1 MYLEKHI
8 LMWYRLCLNASGM
21 LSAIVSDRLRT
32 GAEAIWAGKQMITEK
47 GVSNAERLWRMKL
60 LCVLIGVIYNVLI
73 YSKNE
78 VMEIARLW
86 LGEKE
91 KDHSLLE
98 RNLKEKKGMCEW

>member
-1 MYLEKHI
+1 
-8 LMWYRLCLNASGM
+8 
-21 LSAIVSDRLRT
+21 
-32 GAEAIWAGKQMITEK
+32 
-47 GVSNAERLWRMKL
+47 MKL

-98 RNLKEKKGMCEW
+98 RNLKKRKECVIDRRRIFRFPFCLISKK

>member
-1 MYLEKHI
+1 
-8 LMWYRLCLNASGM
+8 
-21 LSAIVSDRLRT
+21 
-32 GAEAIWAGKQMITEK
+32 
-47 GVSNAERLWRMKL
+47 MKL

-98 RNLKEKKGMCEW
+98 RNLKEKKGMCD

>member
-1 MYLEKHI
+1 LSRKTNDNRKGCFKCRKIVKNE
-8 LMWYRLCLNASGM
+8 AS
-21 LSAIVSDRLRT
+21 VCFNRCD
-32 GAEAIWAGKQMITEK
+32 
-47 GVSNAERLWRMKL
+47 
-60 LCVLIGVIYNVLI
+60 NVLI

-98 RNLKEKKGMCEW
+98 RNLKKRKECVIDRRRIFRFPFCLISKK